1 MAVEV
6 AAAVEWVHRS
16 HRDRVVA
23 ILVLLKDFDLENK
36 AIDHLRR
43 KTLFADSLSLNLPV
57 RRLPF
62 FYCIG
67 VPSDSRMGL

>member
-1 MAVEV
+1 MEV

-16 HRDRVVA
+16 RRDRVVA
-23 ILVLLKDFDLENK
+23 ILMLLKDFDLENK
-36 AIDHLRR
+36 AIDLLRP

-62 FYCIG
+62 FYCTG